1 MGLSS
6 SDHMPVGISLKDA
19 YVKIR
24 DWYQS
29 NIVIAPSSSVSL
41 ISFLPDVSNLTE
53 LEIRAVLGE
62 IIYGNLEWAFHK
74 DDGDYKMADY
84 AIAALNSGGYDN
96 TLSQNDRNKLKPSP
110 LWPYLIISN
119 K

>member
-6 SDHMPVGISLKDA
+6 SDPMPVGISLEDA
-19 YVKIR
+19 YIKIQ

-29 NIVIAPSSSVSL
+29 NIAIAPSSSVSL
-41 ISFLPDVSNLTE
+41 IKFLPDVSTLTE

-62 IIYGNLEWAFHK
+62 IIYGNLEWAYHK
-74 DDGDYKMADY
+74 SDGKYKMAAY
-84 AIAALNSGGYDN
+84 AHAALESGGFDS
-96 TLSQNDRNKLKPSP
+96 TLNQNDRNKLRPSP
-110 LWPYLIISN
+110 VWPFLIISH